1 MAAAS
6 IPGLKL
12 GHSADE
18 QSLLKELHA
27 AMADGGIKM
36 SNEDIAAAGTEKSL
50 NPREIAARELSE
62 RIYQQGQV
70 VQKLRAADPTPE
82 SKKALFE
89 AIQVLKELK
98 ATEH

>member
-1 MAAAS
+1 MAGAE

-50 NPREIAARELSE
+50 NPRGYISRAKSCRSSE
-62 RIYQQGQV
+62 RRIRRRRA
-70 VQKLRAADPTPE
+70 KKRFLRQYKC
-82 SKKALFE
+82 SRN
-89 AIQVLKELK
+89 
-98 ATEH
+98 

>member
-1 MAAAS
+1 MQRAGRRLRGALATR
-6 IPGLKL
+6 PAQRCAPL
-12 GHSADE
+12 AP
-18 QSLLKELHA
+18 
-27 AMADGGIKM
+27 
-36 SNEDIAAAGTEKSL
+36 AGTEKPL